1 MNPDRRSAAI
11 KIWKHHFRGWFA
23 SDIAI
28 ENAGLIHVL
37 LREDLALEKAAIMHE
52 SEILARILRLSLAE
66 DNDVQCRGRTLRGYH
81 RPFCGIDR
89 RAIGQAL
96 VVSREY
102 HSEILAMGPTLPDV
116 VEKVAAEGPA
126 YLIKLRYLDAAG
138 SFAYAVGTFRSVFRR
153 VAPGRWERLPAVP
166 GPLSDADNAIFVHGF
181 KDIDAFSPTE
191 MYAAGGHGEVFRF
204 DGTTWHDCG
213 FPTNRKLNTV
223 TCAGD
228 GNVYISGEGG
238 RLWAGRGNRWE
249 LVHDDNITIPYND
262 VLWFA
267 GELWLASD
275 YQLHIWDGQHM
286 RTPTFPGAS
295 WPLSGHMDAVDG
307 LLVIAGLYSV
317 YAFDGH
323 AWRIVVERPD
333 R

>member
-1 MNPDRRSAAI
+1 MSSYISYPAWKLALDGWYITDVALRSREIMYVIARQDLPAEKVARMHNHDIPSRAI
-11 KIWKHHFRGWFA
+11 SLFL
-23 SDIAI
+23 DE
-28 ENAGLIHVL
+28 ENDEERYFV
-37 LREDLALEKAAIMHE
+37 EDL
-52 SEILARILRLSLAE
+52 
-66 DNDVQCRGRTLRGYH
+66 TGYNH
-81 RPFCGIDR
+81 TFCGIGR
-89 RAIGQAL
+89 VPIAQAL
-96 VVSREY
+96 VVSRNY
-102 HSEILAMGPTLPDV
+102 QSEILAIGSGLENS
-116 VEKVAAEGPA
+116 VEKVATAGRA
-126 YLIKLRYLDAAG
+126 YLAKIRCLDAAG
-138 SFAYAVGTFRSVFRR
+138 GYAYAVGTFRNVFRR
-153 VAPGRWERLPAVP
+153 VTPGRWERLPAVP
-166 GPLSDADNAIFVHGF
+166 GPLSEASNAVFVHGF

-228 GNVYISGEGG
+228 GKVYISGEGG

-249 LVHDDNITIPYND
+249 LVHDDDITIPYND

-286 RTPTFPGAS
+286 RTPTFPAAS

-317 YAFDGH
+317 YAYDGH
-323 AWRIVVERPD
+323 AWRVLVERPD